1 MLLEL
6 SESGVTDMD
15 FNGDETQII
24 VGARGDVGALVN
36 MRTRTVQEFPHRM
49 PHPLILVQFL
59 RHFPSSTGHFFLM
72 SKGGAYR
79 AWNTDLRFM
88 NVAQFHP
95 S

>member
-36 MRTRTVQEFPHRM
+36 MRTRTV
-49 PHPLILVQFL
+49 
-59 RHFPSSTGHFFLM
+59 
-72 SKGGAYR
+72 
-79 AWNTDLRFM
+79 
-88 NVAQFHP
+88 
-95 S
+95 